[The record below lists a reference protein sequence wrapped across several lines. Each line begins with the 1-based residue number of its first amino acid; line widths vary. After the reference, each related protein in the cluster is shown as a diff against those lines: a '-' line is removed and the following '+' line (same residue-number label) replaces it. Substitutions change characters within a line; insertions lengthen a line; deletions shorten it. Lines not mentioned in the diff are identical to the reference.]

1 MTSATNA
8 TAGPGAAGTEDVIDH
23 LAGIA
28 PGSKL
33 AQLRAARPAL
43 VAATQGSHEALFEPE
58 DLGGVSHRE
67 RDGLA
72 LRVAVLTPSPELV
85 TWHRER
91 LAARG
96 ADAAT
101 IAAFEQGPGGTGLTA
116 REVAL
121 LRHADILANTPGKAT
136 PGDIAALQA
145 AGFSPRDIVTISQ
158 LIAFVSFQARLLVG
172 LRLIGEGA

>member
-1 MTSATNA
+1 MMTSAT
-8 TAGPGAAGTEDVIDH
+8 TTDVGDVIDH

-33 AQLRAARPAL
+33 ARLRAERPVL
-43 VAATQGSHEALFEPE
+43 VAATQGSHQALFEPD

-85 TWHRER
+85 TWHRDR
-91 LAARG
+91 LRARG
-96 ADAAT
+96 EADAT
-101 IAAFEQGPGGTGLTA
+101 IAAFEQGPDGADLTA

-121 LRHADILANTPGKAT
+121 LRHADILANTPGRAT
-136 PGDIAALQA
+136 PENIAALKA
-145 AGFSPRDIVTISQ
+145 AGFGPRDIVTISQ

-172 LRLIGEGA
+172 LRLVAEGQ

>member
-1 MTSATNA
+1 MTSTTDTTIAPGTGANA
-8 TAGPGAAGTEDVIDH
+8 DVIDR

-33 AQLRAARPAL
+33 AQLRAERPVL
-43 VAATQGSHEALFEPE
+43 VAATQGSHQALFEPD

-72 LRVAVLTPSPELV
+72 LRIAVLTPSPELV
-85 TWHRER
+85 AWHRER
-91 LAARG
+91 LQAQG
-96 ADAAT
+96 EDAAT
-101 IAAFEQGPGGTGLTA
+101 IAAFERGPVGAGLTT

-121 LRHADILANTPGKAT
+121 LRHADILANTPGQAT
-136 PGDIAALQA
+136 PADIAALKTV
-145 AGFSPRDIVTISQ
+145 GFSPRDIVTISQ

-172 LRLIGEGA
+172 LRLVGEGQ

>member
-1 MTSATNA
+1 MTQEGASTA
-8 TAGPGAAGTEDVIDH
+8 TAQAADTTDVIDR
-23 LAGIA
+23 LAGIT

-33 AQLRAARPAL
+33 AQLRAERPVL
-43 VAATQGSHEALFEPE
+43 VKATQGSHDALFEPE

-85 TWHRER
+85 AWHRER
-91 LAARG
+91 LATQG
-96 ADAAT
+96 EDAAT
-101 IAAFEQGPGGTGLTA
+101 IAAFEQGPDAAGLTP

-121 LRHADILANTPGKAT
+121 LRHADILANTPGAAT
-136 PGDIAALQA
+136 PDNIAALKA
-145 AGFSPRDIVTISQ
+145 AGFTPRDIVTISQ

-172 LRLIGEGA
+172 LRLVGEGA

>member
-1 MTSATNA
+1 MTSATN
-8 TAGPGAAGTEDVIDH
+8 TTTGPGTAEVADVIDH

-33 AQLRAARPAL
+33 ARLRAERPAL
-43 VAATQGSHEALFEPE
+43 VAATQGSHQALFEPD

-72 LRVAVLTPSPELV
+72 LRIAVLTPSPELV
-85 TWHRER
+85 AWHRER
-91 LAARG
+91 LAAQG
-96 ADAAT
+96 EEAAT
-101 IAAFEQGPGGTGLTA
+101 IAAFEQGPPGAVLTA

-136 PGDIAALQA
+136 PDDIAALKA

-172 LRLIGEGA
+172 LRLVGEGQ

>member
-1 MTSATNA
+1 MMSSAT
-8 TAGPGAAGTEDVIDH
+8 TTDVGDVIDH

-33 AQLRAARPAL
+33 AQLRAERPVL
-43 VAATQGSHEALFEPE
+43 VAATQGSHQVLFEPE
-58 DLGGVSHRE
+58 DLGNVSHRE

-85 TWHRER
+85 EWHRER
-91 LAARG
+91 LRAQG
-96 ADAAT
+96 VDDAT
-101 IAAFEQGPGGTGLTA
+101 IAAFEQGPDGAGLTA

-136 PGDIAALQA
+136 PDHIAALKA
-145 AGFSPRDIVTISQ
+145 AGFGPRDIVTISQ
-158 LIAFVSFQARLLVG
+158 LISFVSFQARLLVG
-172 LRLIGEGA
+172 LRLVGEGQ

>member
-1 MTSATNA
+1 MTT
-8 TAGPGAAGTEDVIDH
+8 GTTDVIDR

-33 AQLRAARPAL
+33 AELRAARPVL
-43 VAATQGSHEALFEPE
+43 VKATQGSHEALFEPE

-85 TWHRER
+85 GWHRER
-91 LAARG
+91 LSAQG
-96 ADAAT
+96 EDAAT
-101 IAAFEQGPGGTGLTA
+101 IAAFEQGPDGAGLTP

-121 LRHADILANTPGKAT
+121 MRHADILANTPGDAS
-136 PGDIAALQA
+136 PEAIAALKA
-145 AGFSPRDIVTISQ
+145 AGFTPRDIVTLSQ
-158 LIAFVSFQARLLVG
+158 LISFVSFQARLLVG
-172 LRLIGEGA
+172 LRLVGEEA

>member
-1 MTSATNA
+1 MTTDK
-8 TAGPGAAGTEDVIDH
+8 TGAVTVQDDVIDR

-33 AQLRAARPAL
+33 AALRAERPVL
-43 VAATQGSHEALFEPE
+43 VRATQGSHQALFEPD

-72 LRVAVLTPSPELV
+72 LRVAALTPSPELV
-85 TWHRER
+85 AWHRER
-91 LAARG
+91 LSDQG
-96 ADAAT
+96 EDTAT
-101 IAAFEQGPGGTGLTA
+101 IAAFETGSESGGLTA

-121 LRHADILANTPGKAT
+121 VRHANILANTPGDAT
-136 PGDIAALQA
+136 PENIAALKA

-172 LRLIGEGA
+172 LRLVGEGQ

>member
-1 MTSATNA
+1 MADRGTGAA
-8 TAGPGAAGTEDVIDH
+8 TAQTDVIDH

-33 AQLRAARPAL
+33 AALRAERPVL
-43 VAATQGSHEALFEPE
+43 VRATQGSHQALFEPD

-72 LRVAVLTPSPELV
+72 LRVAALTPSPELV
-85 TWHRER
+85 AWHRER
-91 LAARG
+91 LSAQG
-96 ADAAT
+96 EDEST
-101 IAAFEQGPGGTGLTA
+101 IAAFEAGPGSAGLTA

-121 LRHADILANTPGKAT
+121 LRHADILANTPGDAT
-136 PGDIAALQA
+136 PEHIAALKA

-172 LRLIGEGA
+172 LRLVGEGQ

>member
-1 MTSATNA
+1 MMASAT
-8 TAGPGAAGTEDVIDH
+8 TSDVGDVIDR

-33 AQLRAARPAL
+33 ARLRAERPVL

-58 DLGGVSHRE
+58 DPGNVGHRE

-72 LRVAVLTPSPELV
+72 LRIAVLTPSPELV
-85 TWHRER
+85 AWHRKR
-91 LAARG
+91 LRARG
-96 ADAAT
+96 EGEAT
-101 IAAFEQGPGGTGLTA
+101 IAAFERGPDGAGLTA

-121 LRHADILANTPGKAT
+121 LRHADILANTPGQAT
-136 PGDIAALQA
+136 PEDIAALKA
-145 AGFSPRDIVTISQ
+145 AGFGPRDIVTISQ

-172 LRLIGEGA
+172 LRLVGEGA

>member
-1 MTSATNA
+1 MADGGTGAA
-8 TAGPGAAGTEDVIDH
+8 TAQADVIDH
-23 LAGIA
+23 LAGIT

-33 AQLRAARPAL
+33 AALRAERPVL
-43 VAATQGSHEALFEPE
+43 VRATQGSHQALFEPD

-72 LRVAVLTPSPELV
+72 LRVAALTPSPELV
-85 TWHRER
+85 AWHRER
-91 LAARG
+91 LSAQG
-96 ADAAT
+96 EDAAT
-101 IAAFEQGPGGTGLTA
+101 IAAFEAGPESAGLTA

-121 LRHADILANTPGKAT
+121 LRHADILANTPGDAT
-136 PGDIAALQA
+136 PENIAALKA

-172 LRLIGEGA
+172 LRLVGEGQ